1 MTKTKNN
8 YLNRPSKD
16 LINIYVKKWD
26 ENKKLVNNEK
36 LLTNLFKEKKE
47 NIKFLDILLK
57 STCLNSLYSTNIF
70 DINSMSE
77 NIYNSKIDDELKK
90 GSYDVIE
97 KIATVKIKE
106 KEKRFYSFATKYC
119 SFHFPDKYP
128 IYDSYVDKI
137 LRCYRNQDKFFK
149 FKNEDLKKYR
159 SFVEIIE
166 HFKKFYELE
175 DFSFKDI
182 DKFLWQF
189 GRENFKK

>member
-1 MTKTKNN
+1 MTKIKSN

-16 LINIYVKKWD
+16 LINIYVEKWD
-26 ENKKLVNNEK
+26 KNEKLVNNEK
-36 LLTNLFKEKKE
+36 LLTNLFKKKKE

-70 DINSMSE
+70 DINSMSK
-77 NIYNSKIDDELKK
+77 NIYNSKIDDELRK

-97 KIATVKIKE
+97 KIATVKE
-106 KEKRFYSFATKYC
+106 RRFYSFATKYC
-119 SFHFPDKYP
+119 SFHFSDKYP

-137 LRCYRNQDKFFK
+137 LRHYRNQDKFFK
-149 FKNEDLKKYR
+149 FKNKDLKKYR

-166 HFKKFYELE
+166 QFKKFYELE

-189 GRENFKK
+189 GRENFRK